1 MEETNARSAEDLE
14 RMLTEYEQ
22 GGMTKRQYCQQQ
34 GIPLSTFD
42 YHWQRRRKKQQQIV
56 TTSNQQLV
64 SVELENTPAGL
75 NEKRRNGFTLELAK
89 GRRIEIDWRY
99 SEQDLARL
107 IRIVEA
113 V

>member
-14 RMLTEYEQ
+14 RMLAEYEQ
-22 GGMTKRQYCQQQ
+22 GGMTKRQYCEQQ

-42 YHWQRRRKKQQQIV
+42 YHWQRRRKRQQQLAA
-56 TTSNQQLV
+56 TSGQPLV
-64 SVELENTPAGL
+64 KVELENTPAGL
-75 NEKRRNGFTLELAK
+75 DNQRRNGFTLELAK
-89 GRRIEIDWRY
+89 GRRIEIGWHY